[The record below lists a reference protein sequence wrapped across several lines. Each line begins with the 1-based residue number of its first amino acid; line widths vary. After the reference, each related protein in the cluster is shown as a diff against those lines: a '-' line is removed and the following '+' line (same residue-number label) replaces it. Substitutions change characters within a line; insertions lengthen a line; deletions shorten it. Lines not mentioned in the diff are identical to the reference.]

1 MALFNFIELQYD
13 KLDKQIKNWLSGVYK
28 RDSITFSPASPHGQ
42 ILSVIKEFFQQN
54 ILYLKNS
61 LSQIDIENS
70 GNEKV
75 IRGIARISG
84 HNATRAISATG
95 VIKLKL
101 KEGLNLIEEI
111 GGDSIKISNYT
122 LIKNQTNGLF
132 YTILTNEDF
141 STYSF
146 SNSREIYLNV
156 IQGKYNTQTFT
167 GNGLEHQSFSVNV
180 ANSSLIDNFEI
191 YVKYNSLNVQIKD
204 SLFDLLP
211 NSIECY
217 TRTGINGGLDVY
229 FGTQNFGFMPI
240 NGSKI
245 EVKYLLTEG
254 TAGEI
259 TNRTLND
266 FKFIDSVKNAN
277 GDDIS
282 LEDYFDIII
291 DKDITFASNGETVT
305 YTKNIL
311 PYVSRNFVLASPD
324 QFIYHLKRLN
334 MFSQVNAYN
343 LLNDYDAYN
352 KNQVISSLKDDIL
365 SNIVNDVKK
374 ADILNKINYLENLN
388 ITNDNKVFLYLIPD
402 ITKYFSK
409 DINYFNVQL
418 DAFYL
423 DDDEKQKV
431 YDYLKKMGIL
441 IINSDVEIVQP
452 KISKY
457 IINVYVRRYNDTI
470 EDNVRQEIINV
481 ISDHFI
487 NNNRFDRVIRSEL
500 IRKIKELT
508 SIDSVDLYFMSQ
520 KNEEYHYDGMI
531 THNKTNTILDKP
543 TIKKN
548 EVIYELK
555 NYDPTLVLGI
565 DPIMQDIVIEKDEI
579 AIIRGGW
586 WDRNE
591 VYYSETPN
599 GEGLSSVN
607 IIFNGITKRK

>member
-1 MALFNFIELQYD
+1 
-13 KLDKQIKNWLSGVYK
+13 
-28 RDSITFSPASPHGQ
+28 
-42 ILSVIKEFFQQN
+42 
-54 ILYLKNS
+54 
-61 LSQIDIENS
+61 
-70 GNEKV
+70 
-75 IRGIARISG
+75 
-84 HNATRAISATG
+84 
-95 VIKLKL
+95 
-101 KEGLNLIEEI
+101 
-111 GGDSIKISNYT
+111 
-122 LIKNQTNGLF
+122 
-132 YTILTNEDF
+132 
-141 STYSF
+141 
-146 SNSREIYLNV
+146 
-156 IQGKYNTQTFT
+156 
-167 GNGLEHQSFSVNV
+167 
-180 ANSSLIDNFEI
+180 
-191 YVKYNSLNVQIKD
+191 
-204 SLFDLLP
+204 
-211 NSIECY
+211 
-217 TRTGINGGLDVY
+217 
-229 FGTQNFGFMPI
+229 
-240 NGSKI
+240 
-245 EVKYLLTEG
+245 
-254 TAGEI
+254 
-259 TNRTLND
+259 
-266 FKFIDSVKNAN
+266 
-277 GDDIS
+277 
-282 LEDYFDIII
+282 
-291 DKDITFASNGETVT
+291 
-305 YTKNIL
+305 
-311 PYVSRNFVLASPD
+311 
-324 QFIYHLKRLN
+324 